1 MMHRRENLQI
11 QDLRRELLSL
21 NLELTRQETL
31 VEAIAAL
38 MREKQALLNE
48 LEKDSSSASTTTS
61 TSARDY

>member
-1 MMHRRENLQI
+1 MHRRENLQI

>member
-1 MMHRRENLQI
+1 MHRRENLQI
-11 QDLRRELLSL
+11 QDLRREIWSL